1 MCILELYCV
10 ERYVGVM
17 LFFNQHLICKI
28 HIKKKLQ
35 INQQSSSQSKKSLL
49 LDMFIKE
56 SSDKPN
62 VYFSP
67 SNHSWHKK
75 FWSVT
80 ILSNTLICHKESF
93 TDYNINAGLS
103 NVHAVITFILTSLKP
118 SFYTYI
124 LFQSQVY
131 LHILKLSSQWPVS
144 WTINLHQ
151 SYF

>member
-103 NVHAVITFILTSLKP
+103 NNFHLNKFEAQLLYIYTLPIPSLPTYTEVI
-118 SFYTYI
+118 
-124 LFQSQVY
+124 
-131 LHILKLSSQWPVS
+131 
-144 WTINLHQ
+144 
-151 SYF
+151 